1 MAGQTAVGGTSTVDA
16 RSTHRESHGALPL
29 QLSGGLAVSTPTN
42 RRILL
47 IDDTPS
53 IHEDFRWILDRAGC
67 GFERSPGTAASD
79 AMLASAVPEPASAC
93 SFHLESA
100 RQGREGVEMVR
111 ASLLKDRPYALA
123 FVDLRMPP
131 GGDGVETILEIWKV
145 DPRIQIVICTE
156 PSNHT
161 WDPRLGGLGEE
172 DRLLVLEKPMDNV
185 VVAQLA
191 SVLTAKWEI
200 THQAQER
207 TVALEIAN
215 QEMVASVD
223 EFTHLA
229 NHDALTGLPN
239 RLLFADR
246 AAQTLAVARR
256 DGSRPAVL
264 MLDVDRFKDVNDTLG
279 HHQGDLLLTQ
289 LAQRLATVLRPG
301 DTAARFG
308 GDAFAML
315 LSDGGSEAGALVARR
330 IAEALEMPFQ
340 LGDSSIG
347 IEASIGI
354 ATLAI
359 DEQPTMAEL
368 LRQADIAMF
377 RAKKDRCGF
386 AHYSASN
393 DDATQDHLALIGELR
408 QALDRDELVVYYQPQ
423 VAVDTGQ
430 LLGVEALVRW
440 EHPTRGLLLP
450 VEFIVLAEGS
460 TLIQRLTL
468 VVLDSAL
475 HCCRTWLDEGVR
487 LPVAVNVSA
496 RSLCDPLFPAVVKD
510 RLSQAG
516 VLAPLLTLEL
526 TEGTVLAHSGV
537 AQGILQKLRDMGVQ
551 VSVDDYGTGYS
562 SMAYLRNLPVTELKI
577 DQAFIKD
584 VAVDPNDAVMVQSAT
599 ELGHNLG
606 LSVVA
611 EGVEDK
617 MTLDSLRSIGVDVAQ
632 GYHVGHP
639 MPEDGLRR
647 WIEER
652 AFPLT
657 SRK

>member
-1 MAGQTAVGGTSTVDA
+1 
-16 RSTHRESHGALPL
+16 
-29 QLSGGLAVSTPTN
+29 VSTPTN
-42 RRILL
+42 RRILI

-67 GFERSPGTAASD
+67 GFERHPGTRASATPLVD
-79 AMLASAVPEPASAC
+79 AVPEPASAC
-93 SFHLESA
+93 SFHLQSA
-100 RQGREGVEMVR
+100 HQGREGVELVR
-111 ASLLKDRPYALA
+111 ASLQNDRPFAIA

-131 GGDGVETILEIWKV
+131 GWDGVETILEIWKV
-145 DPRIQIVICTE
+145 DPRIEIVICTE
-156 PSNHT
+156 QSDHT
-161 WDPRLGGLGEE
+161 WDPELGGLGEE
-172 DRLLVLEKPMDNV
+172 DRLLVMKKPMDNV

-191 SVLTAKWEI
+191 SVLTAKWDI
-200 THQAQER
+200 THQAHER
-207 TVALEIAN
+207 TAALEMAN
-215 QEMVASVD
+215 QEMVASVE

-246 AAQTLAVARR
+246 AAQTLAVAQR
-256 DGSRPAVL
+256 DGTRPAVL
-264 MLDVDRFKDVNDTLG
+264 MLDVDRFRVINETLG
-279 HHQGDLLLTQ
+279 HHHGDLLLTQ
-289 LAQRLATVLRPG
+289 LAQRLAIVLRPG

-315 LSDGGSEAGALVARR
+315 LSDGGSEAGSVVARR
-330 IAEALEMPFQ
+330 IAEALEVPFQ
-340 LGDSSIG
+340 LGDSSVG

-354 ATLAI
+354 ATQGI

-377 RAKKDRCGF
+377 KAKTDRCGF
-386 AHYSASN
+386 AHYSATN
-393 DDATQDHLALIGELR
+393 DDATEDRLALIGELR
-408 QALDRDELVVYYQPQ
+408 QAIDRDELVVYYQPQ

-440 EHPTRGLLLP
+440 AHPTRGLLLP

-460 TLIQRLTL
+460 TLIQGLTL

-496 RSLCDPLFPAVVKD
+496 RSLCDPLFPVTVKD
-510 RLSQAG
+510 RLAHAG
-516 VLAPLLTLEL
+516 VPAPLLTLEL
-526 TEGTVLAHSGV
+526 TEGVLAHSGV
-537 AQGILQKLRDMGVQ
+537 ARVLQKLRDLGVR

-584 VAVDPNDAVMVQSAT
+584 VAVDAKDAVMVQSAT

-611 EGVEDK
+611 EGVEDEV
-617 MTLDSLRSIGVDVAQ
+617 TLNSLRSLGVDVAQ

-657 SRK
+657 RNEPSC